1 MIKSVL
7 NRIGLLAHIFL
18 RLSLFHSRGLLVQS
32 LLLLSFSLWLILVE
46 ELEGLGGG
54 ITVED
59 VRKLGDGGRDFETK
73 VEDFL
78 LTL

>member
-1 MIKSVL
+1 M
-7 NRIGLLAHIFL
+7 
-18 RLSLFHSRGLLVQS
+18 QT
-32 LLLLSFSLWLILVE
+32 LLLLSFGLWLILVE

-54 ITVED
+54 IAVKD
-59 VRKLGDGGRDFETK
+59 VSKLGDGGRDFETE